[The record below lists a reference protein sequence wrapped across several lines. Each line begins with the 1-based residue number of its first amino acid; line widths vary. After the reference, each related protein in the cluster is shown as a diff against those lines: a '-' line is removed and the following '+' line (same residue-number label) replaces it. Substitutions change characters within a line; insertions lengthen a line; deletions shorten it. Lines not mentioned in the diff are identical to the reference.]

1 MNRLDQERREVLP
14 AVVVA
19 DGSVFKCGRTVCGLN
34 ERSEVDPLERG
45 YDRLSRRMKKNEQKE
60 RKKRKKRGR
69 HCQRQRRTPR
79 CVEEH
84 DESFPARLHA
94 FPRQTPRHPL
104 CPRSPSTRSSPLVRT
119 QSSPRAPLTL
129 LSSVPD
135 DLAARLRGL
144 GSRIRK
150 RMYIVSSIRP

>member
-60 RKKRKKRGR
+60 RKRS
-69 HCQRQRRTPR
+69 
-79 CVEEH
+79 EEH
-84 DESFPARLHA
+84 TSEL
-94 FPRQTPRHPL
+94 Q
-104 CPRSPSTRSSPLVRT
+104 SPC
-119 QSSPRAPLTL
+119 
-129 LSSVPD
+129 
-135 DLAARLRGL
+135 
-144 GSRIRK
+144 
-150 RMYIVSSIRP
+150 